1 MAVLAKDEILKLIK
15 AGKVKINPFNS
26 NQVGPG
32 SIDLRLG
39 NTFRVFKKTHG
50 IFHVKDDTTHEKITE
65 IVKVKNG
72 SYFLIMPGELIHGI
86 TKEMVSLPDN
96 ICGRIEGRSRFAR
109 VGLLTHL
116 SSGFMHPGT
125 TNKIVLEIANISP
138 ISLAIY
144 PGTKICQIILEEVR
158 GRAKYRGRF
167 HLQKKP

>member
-15 AGKVKINPFNS
+15 SGKVKIKPFNL

-32 SIDLRLG
+32 SIDLHLG

-65 IVKVKNG
+65 MVKVKNG

-86 TKEMVSLPDN
+86 TEEMVSLPDN

-109 VGLLTHL
+109 IGLLTHL

-158 GRAKYRGRF
+158 GRARYRGRF